1 MDNPPR
7 NDPTRTRDARHAY
20 CPITAEDVR
29 NAYGSPL
36 FAGLEASSART
47 FGGVLFFVI
56 FLLSRNLL
64 ELSALFLVVLLGC
77 LLYRMGTRE
86 RQIAA
91 IPLTFSAI
99 RLAFQMSEHLS
110 LWRPGPTADTVAVS
124 HAFNSGIHWLPLFFS
139 AYLFYSPWKQSYTSR
154 LIFWYSMM
162 LLLSGLLPGD
172 EAYLYL
178 CSLLF
183 YTLFVAIVITLIL
196 DLHPK
201 VFDGGSAV
209 AEQRV
214 QPAVS

>member
-1 MDNPPR
+1 MDNLPQS
-7 NDPTRTRDARHAY
+7 DTTRTRGARHAY
-20 CPITAEDVR
+20 RPITVEDLG

-36 FAGLEASSART
+36 FAGLETSSART
-47 FGGVLFFVI
+47 LGGVLFLVI
-56 FLLSRNLL
+56 FALSRNLL
-64 ELSALFLVVLLGC
+64 QLSALLLVVLLGC
-77 LLYRMGTRE
+77 LLYRMDTRE

-99 RLAFQMSEHLS
+99 RLGFQMSEHLS
-110 LWRPGPTADTVAVS
+110 LWQPGPSADAVVVS
-124 HAFNSGIHWLPLFFS
+124 HAFDSGIHWLPLFFC

-154 LIFWYSMM
+154 LIFWYSIM

-178 CSLLF
+178 CSMLF

-201 VFDGGSAV
+201 VFDADSAV
-209 AEQRV
+209 GEQRV
-214 QPAVS
+214 QPAVP